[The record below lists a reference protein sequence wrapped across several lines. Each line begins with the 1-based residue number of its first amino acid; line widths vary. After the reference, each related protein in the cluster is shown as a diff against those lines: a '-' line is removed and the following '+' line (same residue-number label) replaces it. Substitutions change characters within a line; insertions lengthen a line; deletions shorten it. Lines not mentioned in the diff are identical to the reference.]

1 MTDALNMAIQELRAA
16 ECPRAALDTL
26 RTMKMFK
33 EAPSQQWTTALQ
45 DLKAK
50 NMPCFDFPAAIEK
63 ALEACPRGT
72 DVATFK
78 DNFRTWTF
86 DRPESLGPLLWA
98 MTAELIRQAEVERA
112 RREDRKSELLKEQR
126 QADQAKEIAKESAK
140 AARVDIQQ
148 EVNPLAELVG
158 RNMANCKLSLEMRRD
173 LGVDAEQA
181 TAKGQRTRAALSHD
195 QQQIVNA
202 IVAQGD
208 QIINFKALGGVTVA
222 GQEQAWQDI
231 LHIGCCYVREAL
243 GLKYDDAAMKK
254 DLTGPP
260 SKFVKVEEKKEER
273 KFVPGRTVGT
283 TPTAGTTPVKEGDSA
298 KKEKKFCT
306 RCGLSS
312 HETDKCFTNLQ
323 ELQCMRC
330 QAFGHASSI
339 CPTKTK

>member
-1 MTDALNMAIQELRAA
+1 MTDALQIALQELRAA
-16 ECPRAALDTL
+16 ECPRAALETL
-26 RTMKMFK
+26 RSLKMFK
-33 EAPSQQWTTALQ
+33 EPPSQQWTTALQ
-45 DLKAK
+45 DLKAR
-50 NMPCFDFPAAIEK
+50 NMPCFDFSAAIEK
-63 ALEACPRGT
+63 ALDACPRGS

-86 DRPESLGPLLWA
+86 DRPDTLGPLLWA
-98 MTAELIRQAEVERA
+98 MTGELIRQGEVERT
-112 RREDRKSELLKEQR
+112 RREDRKFELQKEQR

-140 AARVDIQQ
+140 AARIEVQQ
-148 EVNPLAELVG
+148 EANPLAELVG
-158 RNMANCKLSLEMRRD
+158 RNMMNCKLSQEMRRD
-173 LGVDAEQA
+173 LGIDAEQA
-181 TAKGQRTRAALSHD
+181 TAKGQRTRAALSPD

-243 GLKYDDAAMKK
+243 GLKYDDTAMKK

-260 SKFVKVEEKKEER
+260 SKFVKVEVKKEER
-273 KFVPGRTVGT
+273 KFVPGRMVQGS
-283 TPTAGTTPVKEGDSA
+283 TTPVREGDSA
-298 KKEKKFCT
+298 KKEKKLCT

-312 HETDKCFTNLQ
+312 HETEKCFTNLE